1 MKTKLFSLIAPL
13 MVAGSMAFAQDSAET
28 TIVEAD
34 KVEATEETTE
44 EEENKLSISGSVDL
58 YYNYDFAGG
67 QYTTDGIKP
76 NIGTSF
82 NDEANSIGL
91 GMANVILSQSLGK
104 ASFVAD
110 LSFGPRSNG
119 SIGDGNFH
127 IQNLY
132 ASYQLTE
139 KLSATAGF
147 MGTFVGY
154 EIISPTGN
162 FNYSTSYLF
171 SNGPFQNAGLKFD
184 YSFSDKV
191 ALMVGVFT
199 NDWDS
204 YSSAA
209 NVGMSGLGAQLYVAP
224 VDGLDLYLNG
234 FTSSTKMIV
243 DLTAGYQATDALYI
257 GLNAAYAD
265 KSVDDMGQ
273 VYTGVATYFQY
284 AVSEIASVGLRY
296 EHFIDDYKQVNAEGT
311 KETVQGELGTIN
323 AFTLSGNIALG
334 PLMLIPELRMDTSDL
349 EIYKDGPTENAGSTK
364 SASQGT
370 LAVVYAF

>member
-1 MKTKLFSLIAPL
+1 MKTKVFSLIASL
-13 MVAGSMAFAQDSAET
+13 LFTGSIVMAQDSAET
-28 TIVEAD
+28 EVIAEES
-34 KVEATEETTE
+34 VEATEETE
-44 EEENKLSISGSVDL
+44 ANKLSISGSVDL
-58 YYNYDFAGG
+58 FYNYDFAG
-67 QYTTDGIKP
+67 TDAM

-82 NDEANSIGL
+82 QGDQNSINL
-91 GMANVILSQSLGK
+91 GMANVILSQTLGK

-184 YSFSDKV
+184 YAFSDRV

-199 NDWDS
+199 NEWDS
-204 YSSAA
+204 YSAA
-209 NVGMSGLGAQLYVAP
+209 PNLGMSGLGAQLYVAP
-224 VDGLDLYLNG
+224 AEGFDVYLNG
-234 FTSSTKMIV
+234 FTSSTRTVV
-243 DLTAGYQATDALYI
+243 DITAGYQVTDAFYL
-257 GLNAAYAD
+257 GLNAAWAD
-265 KSVDDMGQ
+265 KKDQYTVDLATADQ
-273 VYTGVATYFQY
+273 VYTGVALYGQY
-284 AVSEIASVGLRY
+284 ALSESFALGLRY
-296 EHFIDDYKQVNAEGT
+296 ENFADTYKPSGDNTLEESTVN
-311 KETVQGELGTIN
+311 IN

-334 PLMLIPELRMDTSDL
+334 PLMVIPELRYDAADTEIFFGSKEKEAASDF
-349 EIYKDGPTENAGSTK
+349 DSK
-364 SASQGT
+364 SATQAT

>member
-1 MKTKLFSLIAPL
+1 
-13 MVAGSMAFAQDSAET
+13 MAFAQDNYDNAEVQATET
-28 TIVEAD
+28 TE
-34 KVEATEETTE
+34 EATEEE
-44 EEENKLSISGSVDL
+44 ADKLSISGSVDL
-58 YYNYDFAGG
+58 YYNYDFAGL
-67 QYTTDGIKP
+67 QSP
-76 NIGTSF
+76 NIPVSF
-82 NDEANSIGL
+82 NEAQNSIGL

-132 ASYQLTE
+132 ASYQLSE

-154 EIISPTGN
+154 EVISPTGN

-191 ALMVGVFT
+191 ALMLGVFT
-199 NDWDS
+199 NEWDS
-204 YSSAA
+204 YSASPEL
-209 NVGMSGLGAQLYVAP
+209 GMSGLGAQLYVAP
-224 VDGLDLYLNG
+224 ADGLDLYFNG
-234 FTSSTKMIV
+234 FYSSTRTVV
-243 DLTAGYQATDALYI
+243 DLTAGYQISDEFYL
-257 GLNAAYAD
+257 GLNAAWAD
-265 KSVDDMGQ
+265 KSDAYTDASEGFYADQ
-273 VYTGVATYFQY
+273 LYTGVATYLQY
-284 AVSEIASVGLRY
+284 AFSETFALGARY
-296 EHFIDDYKQVNAEGT
+296 EYFKDNAKVYDSEAKNSST
-311 KETVQGELGTIN
+311 DNFVAVN

-334 PLMLIPELRMDTSDL
+334 PLMVIPELRMDSADMDIFSNSDN
-349 EIYKDGPTENAGSTK
+349 EATGSAT
-364 SASQGT
+364 QGT